1 MLLKLEVYVD
11 SSELYKSI
19 EKQKDNIFTV
29 HFGKVSLMA
38 RQNYQAGVRTTAGSL
53 SSVIAPCK

>member
-1 MLLKLEVYVD
+1 MWIQANCIKALKN
-11 SSELYKSI
+11 KKI
-19 EKQKDNIFTV
+19 IFSQST
-29 HFGKVSLMA
+29 FGKVSLMA